1 MHIDH
6 LVVGCQLS
14 HVPNCLVQHTQSFLD
29 MVVVVVV
36 VVVILLIVVVVVI
49 LLTVVVVV
57 ILLTVVVS
65 PFESNLEWE

>member
-1 MHIDH
+1 MHIDY
-6 LVVGCQLS
+6 LVAGCQLS
-14 HVPNCLVQHTQSFLD
+14 RVPNCLVQHTQSLLD
-29 MVVVVVV
+29 IVVV
-36 VVVILLIVVVVVI
+36 VVVVVI